1 MAFDSLSDKLQNVF
15 KKLRS
20 KGVLT
25 EDDVKE
31 AMKEVKRALLE
42 ADVNFKVVKSFV
54 KSVSDRAVGEE
65 VLKGLNPGHM
75 VIKIV
80 KEEMDKLMGSEMT
93 EIKLRPS
100 NEITVIMMCG
110 LQGAGKTTT
119 VAKLAYQFKNKG
131 KKPLLVAC
139 DVYRPAAIKQL
150 QVNGEKV
157 GVPVFAM
164 GTDNKPLDIAKAAI
178 NHAAKNN
185 MNLVFLDTAGRLHVD
200 EDMMNELERE
210 KKRWK
215 EMPEKVAGKGMSWTA
230 KLGIAAVIMVA
241 VICIIVFIVSSI
253 SHKVSY
259 RVEQKN
265 LEKLESLYQSG
276 DYEGI
281 CEYLKTVEY
290 TYQSYFDKYTEIAG
304 MQRYLNYL
312 NDEDDSYLQWV
323 VENDKADAL
332 SNISYIV
339 SILNECQEA
348 ADAYY
353 KYEEEDAVAYYK
365 EYCYDYMKEHYEIS
379 EDEIKSCIDKAGGL
393 TYDDKDQIT
402 EALQKLAISRLKDK
416 ME

>member
-1 MAFDSLSDKLQNVF
+1 MIICKNCGA
-15 KKLRS
+15 
-20 KGVLT
+20 
-25 EDDVKE
+25 EYDDE
-31 AMKEVKRALLE
+31 QDRCPYCGG
-42 ADVNFKVVKSFV
+42 DNFG
-54 KSVSDRAVGEE
+54 KSV
-65 VLKGLNPGHM
+65 
-75 VIKIV
+75 
-80 KEEMDKLMGSEMT
+80 
-93 EIKLRPS
+93 
-100 NEITVIMMCG
+100 
-110 LQGAGKTTT
+110 
-119 VAKLAYQFKNKG
+119 
-131 KKPLLVAC
+131 
-139 DVYRPAAIKQL
+139 
-150 QVNGEKV
+150 QV
-157 GVPVFAM
+157 
-164 GTDNKPLDIAKAAI
+164 
-178 NHAAKNN
+178 H
-185 MNLVFLDTAGRLHVD
+185 

-230 KLGIAAVIMVA
+230 KLG
-241 VICIIVFIVSSI
+241 
-253 SHKVSY
+253 
-259 RVEQKN
+259 
-265 LEKLESLYQSG
+265 KLESLYQSG

-312 NDEDDSYLQWV
+312 NDEDDSYLQWI

-353 KYEEEDAVAYYK
+353 K
-365 EYCYDYMKEHYEIS
+365 YDYMKEHYEIS

>member
-1 MAFDSLSDKLQNVF
+1 MIICKNCGA
-15 KKLRS
+15 
-20 KGVLT
+20 
-25 EDDVKE
+25 EYDDE
-31 AMKEVKRALLE
+31 QDRCPYCGG
-42 ADVNFKVVKSFV
+42 DNFG
-54 KSVSDRAVGEE
+54 KSV
-65 VLKGLNPGHM
+65 
-75 VIKIV
+75 
-80 KEEMDKLMGSEMT
+80 
-93 EIKLRPS
+93 
-100 NEITVIMMCG
+100 
-110 LQGAGKTTT
+110 
-119 VAKLAYQFKNKG
+119 
-131 KKPLLVAC
+131 
-139 DVYRPAAIKQL
+139 
-150 QVNGEKV
+150 QVHE
-157 GVPVFAM
+157 
-164 GTDNKPLDIAKAAI
+164 
-178 NHAAKNN
+178 
-185 MNLVFLDTAGRLHVD
+185 DTIHD
-200 EDMMNELERE
+200 LERE
-210 KKRWK
+210 KRQWEK
-215 EMPEKVAGKGMSWTA
+215 MPEKVAGKGMSWTA

-312 NDEDDSYLQWV
+312 NDEDDSYLQWI

-348 ADAYY
+348 AD
-353 KYEEEDAVAYYK
+353 AYYK

-393 TYDDKDQIT
+393 NYDNKDQIT
-402 EALQKLAISRLKDK
+402 EALQELAIDRLKNK

>member
-1 MAFDSLSDKLQNVF
+1 MIICKNCGA
-15 KKLRS
+15 
-20 KGVLT
+20 
-25 EDDVKE
+25 EYDDE
-31 AMKEVKRALLE
+31 LDRCPYCGG
-42 ADVNFKVVKSFV
+42 DNFG
-54 KSVSDRAVGEE
+54 KSV
-65 VLKGLNPGHM
+65 
-75 VIKIV
+75 
-80 KEEMDKLMGSEMT
+80 
-93 EIKLRPS
+93 
-100 NEITVIMMCG
+100 
-110 LQGAGKTTT
+110 
-119 VAKLAYQFKNKG
+119 
-131 KKPLLVAC
+131 
-139 DVYRPAAIKQL
+139 
-150 QVNGEKV
+150 QV
-157 GVPVFAM
+157 
-164 GTDNKPLDIAKAAI
+164 
-178 NHAAKNN
+178 H
-185 MNLVFLDTAGRLHVD
+185 

-230 KLGIAAVIMVA
+230 KIGIAAVIMVA

-265 LEKLESLYQSG
+265 LEKLESMYQSG

-290 TYQSYFDKYTEIAG
+290 TYQSYFDKYTEI
-304 MQRYLNYL
+304 
-312 NDEDDSYLQWV
+312 
-323 VENDKADAL
+323 
-332 SNISYIV
+332 V
-339 SILNECQEA
+339 SIVNECQEA

>member
-1 MAFDSLSDKLQNVF
+1 MIICKNCGA
-15 KKLRS
+15 
-20 KGVLT
+20 
-25 EDDVKE
+25 EYDDE
-31 AMKEVKRALLE
+31 QDRCPYCGG
-42 ADVNFKVVKSFV
+42 DNFG
-54 KSVSDRAVGEE
+54 KSV
-65 VLKGLNPGHM
+65 
-75 VIKIV
+75 
-80 KEEMDKLMGSEMT
+80 
-93 EIKLRPS
+93 
-100 NEITVIMMCG
+100 
-110 LQGAGKTTT
+110 
-119 VAKLAYQFKNKG
+119 
-131 KKPLLVAC
+131 
-139 DVYRPAAIKQL
+139 
-150 QVNGEKV
+150 QV
-157 GVPVFAM
+157 
-164 GTDNKPLDIAKAAI
+164 
-178 NHAAKNN
+178 H
-185 MNLVFLDTAGRLHVD
+185 
-200 EDMMNELERE
+200 EDMMNELKRE
-210 KKRWK
+210 KRQWEK
-215 EMPEKVAGKGMSWTA
+215 MPEKVAGKGMSWTA

-312 NDEDDSYLQWV
+312 NDEDDFYLQWI

-379 EDEIKSCIDKAGGL
+379 EDEIIKNLIIFKIYIHTFSPYQFI
-393 TYDDKDQIT
+393 IS
-402 EALQKLAISRLKDK
+402 AISIIAFTYSQCNSIIKPKLRETTPLHFSTQTLRGAATGSSLR
-416 ME
+416 ML